1 MASKRSPVS
10 RLLDNA
16 GRRVRTLKH
25 KFLDAVAKGDTLR
38 QRMIED
44 QIENIE
50 KFRKEIRNQNKKG
63 KATTDYLYEKEMEL
77 KESAKLTTK
86 DKEIEKNAVDRA
98 ANIESAGY
106 GSIMRDPKYASL
118 FQRLENLN
126 EKYVGVYAEL
136 ADREEA
142 QRAMD
147 EISLIRT
154 QESDSLTDEDREM
167 LKALYD
173 NLERQLQEKG
183 DWKSKKGVFEY

>member
-16 GRRVRTLKH
+16 GRRVRTLKK
-25 KFLDAVAKGDTLR
+25 KFLDAVAKGDTLK

-44 QIENIE
+44 QIENLE
-50 KFRKEIRNQNKKG
+50 DFRKEIRRQNKKG
-63 KATTDYLYEKEMEL
+63 KATTDYLYEKELEL

-173 NLERQLQEKG
+173 NLEKQLQEKG

>member
-16 GRRVRTLKH
+16 GRRVRTLKK
-25 KFLDAVAKGDTLR
+25 KFLDAVAKGDTLK
-38 QRMIED
+38 QRMIKD
-44 QIENIE
+44 QIENLE
-50 KFRKEIRNQNKKG
+50 DFRKEIRKQNKKG
-63 KATTDYLYEKEMEL
+63 KATTDYLYEKELEL

-86 DKEIEKNAVDRA
+86 DKEIEKNAVARA

-173 NLERQLQEKG
+173 NLEKQLQEKG